1 MSGGTTAVTLA
12 VTAIAT
18 AASMYAQYQGQKT
31 QEKSAKAA
39 AEYNA
44 QVAENEAA
52 AQEQLARNEMSKG
65 IADRERQQR
74 AAARQMG
81 EMRANMGASG
91 FEMDTGSMSSLLAES
106 AEEHQYDSNI
116 ITQNAAQAAWQHQV
130 ARTGA
135 LNNQGFANWQ
145 GDNAGSGKAGTYL
158 GMGGTLLSGIA
169 GGIGQYNQLSQVKP
183 AGAQT
188 QNTYW
193 DRALQQNVSSP
204 VRH

>member
-1 MSGGTTAVTLA
+1 MSGATTAVTLA
-12 VTAIAT
+12 VTAVAT
-18 AASMYAQYQGQKT
+18 AASMYAQHQGQKA
-31 QEKSAKAA
+31 QEKSANASAA
-39 AEYNA
+39 YNA

-52 AQEQLARNEMSKG
+52 TQQQLAQNEISKG

-81 EMRANMGASG
+81 EMRAGIGASG
-91 FEMDTGSMSSLLAES
+91 FEMDTGSMVSLLGES

-145 GDNAGSGKAGTYL
+145 GENATSGRAGTYL

-169 GGIGQYNQLSQVKP
+169 GGIGQYNQLNKVKP
-183 AGAQT
+183 AGETT
-188 QNTYW
+188 QNKFW
-193 DRALQQNVSSP
+193 DRAKIWPL
-204 VRH
+204 

>member
-106 AEEHQYDSNI
+106 AEEHQYDSNVI
-116 ITQNAAQAAWQHQV
+116 MQNAAQAAWQHMV
-130 ARTGA
+130 GVTAA
-135 LNNQGFANWQ
+135 DNNKSFANWQ
-145 GDNAGSGKAGTYL
+145 ESNADSGRTGSYL
-158 GMGGTLLSGIA
+158 GMGGTILGGISSGIGA
-169 GGIGQYNQLSQVKP
+169 YNSLSQTAKP
-183 AGAQT
+183 ATGGGNQ
-188 QNTYW
+188 YW
-193 DRALQQNVSSP
+193 DRALGQYTSTP

>member
-1 MSGGTTAVTLA
+1 MSGATTAVTIGLMA
-12 VTAIAT
+12 VSTALTVAGKMQ
-18 AASMYAQYQGQKT
+18 AQKT

-39 AEYNA
+39 AKYNA

-52 AQEQLARNEMSKG
+52 TQQQLAQNEISKG
-65 IADRERQQR
+65 IADKERQQR

-81 EMRANMGASG
+81 EMRAGIGASG
-91 FEMDTGSMSSLLAES
+91 FEMSSGSMVSLLGES

-145 GDNAGSGKAGTYL
+145 GENAGSGKAGTYL

-169 GGIGQYNQLSQVKP
+169 WGTGQYNKVKKP
-183 AGAQT
+183 TPTGVNTNPYTGA
-188 QNTYW
+188 NPFEPY
-193 DRALQQNVSSP
+193 
-204 VRH
+204 